1 MLQRQLCA
9 LAISGFMVGAPLASA
24 LAAGPVIAGF
34 DAARGGF
41 ESLAPGEDTGL
52 ANDISTAFPG
62 TTFEFANT
70 LTPSSLSGANVAIL
84 GVATSDFSAI
94 TPLSAS
100 EQSAL
105 QNFVLNGGT
114 AIIFTD
120 NDSFGPNAPAA
131 NASLLSPFGVTATGT
146 LNGTQLAPITN
157 STGPL
162 TGPFTP
168 INEFQ
173 GDYTGFFSDTNGGQV
188 LASWAPGEPAI
199 DYFAPTF
206 FGPHSGAVV
215 LFADS
220 DAMVAGDS
228 LTTTNLNLVL
238 NAIDTYTIAPPPPTA
253 IPEPST
259 WAMMV
264 LGFVGLGFA
273 GYRVSR
279 RTPRVA

>member
-1 MLQRQLCA
+1 MRQRQLWA
-9 LAISGFMVGAPLASA
+9 LALSGFMVGAPLASA
-24 LAAGPVIAGF
+24 LAAGPVVAGF

-52 ANDISTAFPG
+52 ANDISMAFAG
-62 TTFEFANT
+62 TTFRFGDT
-70 LTPSSLSGANVAIL
+70 LTSSFLSGANVAIL

-105 QNFVLNGGT
+105 HNFVLNGGA

-120 NDSFGPNAPAA
+120 NDSFDSAGNARAA
-131 NASLLSPFGVTATGT
+131 NASLLSTFGVTSTGT
-146 LNGTQLAPITN
+146 LSGAQLAPIAN

-168 INEFQ
+168 VNEFQ
-173 GDYTGFFSDTNGGQV
+173 GDYTGYFSGANGGQV
-188 LASWAPGEPAI
+188 LASWAPGDPAI
-199 DYFAPTF
+199 DYFAPKF

-238 NAIDTYTIAPPPPTA
+238 NAIDTYTLAPPSA

-259 WAMMV
+259 WAMM
-264 LGFVGLGFA
+264 LIGFAGLGFA
-273 GYRVSR
+273 GYRSTR
-279 RTPRVA
+279 RGAAAA